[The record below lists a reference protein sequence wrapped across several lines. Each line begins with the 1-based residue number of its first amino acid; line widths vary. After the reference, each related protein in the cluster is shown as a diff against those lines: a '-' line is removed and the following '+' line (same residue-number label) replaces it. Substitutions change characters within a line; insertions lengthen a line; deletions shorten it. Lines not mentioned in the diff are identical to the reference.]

1 MKKNIKTNRGSSVQ
15 STENNNHGGIFNLL
29 KEIFAEELKN
39 YSFKGLR

>member
-1 MKKNIKTNRGSSVQ
+1 MKKNIKTNRSSSVK
-15 STENNNHGGIFNLL
+15 SSDNNSHDGIFHLL